1 MDELQKQLKDWSL
14 IVKNTSL
21 TKWDGLPDIEL
32 YMDQVITYIEKQL
45 QIFQEEEESK
55 LITPSM
61 INNYVKDGVI
71 KHAVKKRYCKEHLAT
86 LTMVGILKQI
96 LPLSQISKLT
106 GIFNTAADKKN
117 IYDLFINTQKKSLG
131 LILDK
136 IDAEAD
142 GEDIG
147 RDELFVMAL
156 NLSCEAFANR
166 IAAERIFKM
175 IQVNN
180 IKQNSEENKKENLD
194 KNKKKETKKVLKKV
208 K

>member
-1 MDELQKQLKDWSL
+1 MKDWSL
-14 IVKNTSL
+14 LVKNTSL
-21 TKWDGLPDIEL
+21 TKWDNLPDIEL

-45 QIFQEEEESK
+45 QIFQDEEESK

-71 KHAVKKRYCKEHLAT
+71 KHAVQKRYSKEHLAT
-86 LTMVGILKQI
+86 LSMVGILKQV
-96 LPLSQISKLT
+96 LPLSMISKLT
-106 GIFNTAADKKN
+106 GIFNTAEDKKG
-117 IYDLFINTQKKSLG
+117 IFDFFINTQKESLN

-136 IDAEAD
+136 IDTQAD
-142 GEDIG
+142 GGEIEKE
-147 RDELFVMAL
+147 ELLVLAL
-156 NLSCEAFANR
+156 KLSCEAFANR

-180 IKQNSEENKKENLD
+180 IEENDIESKKEITD
-194 KNKKKETKKVLKKV
+194 KNKKETKKATKKE